1 MITVFGLD
9 PRSLVIAYLISK
21 IKGTKAVL
29 HDPSKKYFFD
39 AIEDA
44 RTADYDGTYAQ
55 YRERFGVIDFL
66 EDRKLY
72 DVISGDIFWA
82 LRFDSL
88 DKATLILQVIEQ
100 IASSGSKEYLSEGTA
115 EGREMRFRVRRV
127 LSEFNRA
134 LRFVKF
140 THYDELKLS
149 IASASF
155 DSDICDMVLRG
166 EATRCTEGFVVA
178 IYDGGHVRI
187 LLNGIPHI
195 AKRQKVPLAP
205 ERKDFKRFWGGLPES
220 GGSAL
225 SRDEMHFLKEIP
237 SMIIPKMTESTD
249 KTTASESSTLDDFTG

>member
-9 PRSLVIAYLISK
+9 PRSVVIAFMISK
-21 IKGTKAVL
+21 VKDTKAVL
-29 HDPSKKYFFD
+29 HDPAKKYFFD

-44 RTADYDGTYAQ
+44 RTADYDGIYAQ

-88 DKATLILQVIEQ
+88 DKASLVLQVIGQ
-100 IASSGSKEYLSEGTA
+100 IASSGSKGYLSEGTSEA
-115 EGREMRFRVRRV
+115 REMRFRVKRV

-149 IASASF
+149 LASASF
-155 DSDICDMVLRG
+155 DSDIGDMVLRG
-166 EATRCTEGFVVA
+166 EATRCPEGFVVA
-178 IYDGGHVRI
+178 IYDSGHVRI
-187 LLNGIPHI
+187 LLNGIPFL
-195 AKRQKVPLAP
+195 AKRQKVSLSPD
-205 ERKDFKRFWGGLPES
+205 RKEFKRFWGGLPES
-220 GGSAL
+220 GGGAL
-225 SRDEMHFLKEIP
+225 VKDDMHFLKEIP
-237 SMIIPKMTESTD
+237 SMIVPKMTESAD
-249 KTTASESSTLDDFTG
+249 KTTASESSTLDDFAG

>member
-9 PRSLVIAYLISK
+9 PRSVVIAYMIFKS
-21 IKGTKAVL
+21 KGTKAVL
-29 HDPSKKYFFD
+29 HDPAKKYFFD
-39 AIEDA
+39 AIDDA
-44 RTADYDGTYAQ
+44 RSADYDAIYAQ

-72 DVISGDIFWA
+72 DVISSDIFWA

-88 DKATLILQVIEQ
+88 DKGALVLQVIEQ

-115 EGREMRFRVRRV
+115 EARETRFRVKRV

-149 IASASF
+149 LASASF
-155 DSDICDMVLRG
+155 DSDICDMVMRG
-166 EATRCTEGFVVA
+166 EATRCPEGFVVA
-178 IYDGGHVRI
+178 IYDSGHVHI
-187 LLNGIPHI
+187 LLNGIPYL
-195 AKRQKVPLAP
+195 AKRQKVSLAP

-225 SRDEMHFLKEIP
+225 VKDELHFLKEIP
-237 SMIIPKMTESTD
+237 NMIIPKMTESAD
-249 KTTASESSTLDDFTG
+249 KTATPESSTLDDFTG

>member
-9 PRSLVIAYLISK
+9 PRSVVIAYMIFK

-29 HDPSKKYFFD
+29 HDPAKKYFFD
-39 AIEDA
+39 AIDDA
-44 RTADYDGTYAQ
+44 RSADYDEIYAQ

-72 DVISGDIFWA
+72 DVISSDIFWA

-88 DKATLILQVIEQ
+88 DKATLVLQVIEQ
-100 IASSGSKEYLSEGTA
+100 IAASGSKEYLSEGTA
-115 EGREMRFRVRRV
+115 EAREMRFRVKRV

-140 THYDELKLS
+140 THHEELKLS
-149 IASASF
+149 LATASF
-155 DSDICDMVLRG
+155 DGDICDMVLRG
-166 EATRCTEGFVVA
+166 EATRCPEGFVVA
-178 IYDGGHVRI
+178 IYDSGHVHI
-187 LLNGIPHI
+187 LLNGIPYL
-195 AKRQKVPLAP
+195 AKRQKVSLAP

-225 SRDEMHFLKEIP
+225 TKDETHFLKEIP
-237 SMIIPKMTESTD
+237 SMIIPKMTESAD
-249 KTTASESSTLDDFTG
+249 RTTASESSTLDDFTG